1 MRDRS
6 MLKRID
12 SMEIIAILERI
23 GWHRVEKKQRVQP
36 YGIQYVFECEEP
48 MA

>member
-1 MRDRS
+1 